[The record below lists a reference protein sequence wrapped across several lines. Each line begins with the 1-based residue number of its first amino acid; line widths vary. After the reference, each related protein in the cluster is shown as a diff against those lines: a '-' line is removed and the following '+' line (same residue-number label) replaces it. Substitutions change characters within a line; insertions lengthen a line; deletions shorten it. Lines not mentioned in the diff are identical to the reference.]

1 MGQFWAYLMV
11 RKVPSY
17 KFSLKA
23 RIEGAVITIMYH
35 ITYSN
40 KIVLLSQ
47 RNSTIIGYR
56 NEIALLLQRNST
68 IIATKYLV
76 LFHIATKVASQ

>member
-1 MGQFWAYLMV
+1 MTL
-11 RKVPSY
+11 KVPSY
-17 KFSLKA
+17 EFSLEA
-23 RIEGAVITIMYH
+23 NIEGAVITIMYH